1 MDIITGCQ
9 LYWLTRCDEIKALLE
24 PGFGWGLFWFIS
36 TVALLISTIVG
47 VATEGSPENSEDYDI
62 FRIATAAKR
71 ISKPVCIVFSVFILL
86 GATISALIPTTKE
99 MAAIVVI
106 PAVANSESVQG
117 LGEGIVNLA
126 KDWMKELSPSRV
138 SKDELANKA
147 VDAADTVVKTA
158 KIIDGIVPNG
168 SAEKSEMK

>member
-24 PGFGWGLFWFIS
+24 PGFGCGLFWFVS
-36 TVALLISTIVG
+36 TVALLISTIAG
-47 VATEGSPENSEDYDI
+47 AATEGSPETSEEYDI

-71 ISKPVCIVFSVFILL
+71 ISKPVCIVFSAFILL

-138 SKDELANKA
+138 SKDEVANEA
-147 VDAADTVVKTA
+147 VDVAETVVKTA
-158 KIIDGIVPNG
+158 KTIDGIVSNG
-168 SAEKSEMK
+168 SAEKSEVK

>member
-9 LYWLTRCDEIKALLE
+9 LYWLTRCDEIKDLLE

-47 VATEGSPENSEDYDI
+47 AATEGSPENSEDYDI

-71 ISKPVCIVFSVFILL
+71 ISKPVCIVFSAFILL

-147 VDAADTVVKTA
+147 VDVADTVVKTA
-158 KIIDGIVPNG
+158 KTIDGIVSNG
-168 SAEKSEMK
+168 SAKKSEVK

>member
-47 VATEGSPENSEDYDI
+47 VATEGSPENSEDYYI

-71 ISKPVCIVFSVFILL
+71 VSKPVCIVLSAFILL

-117 LGEGIVNLA
+117 FGEGIVNLA

-147 VDAADTVVKTA
+147 VDVADTVVKTA
-158 KIIDGIVPNG
+158 KTIDGIVSNG
-168 SAEKSEMK
+168 SAEKSEVK

>member
-24 PGFGWGLFWFIS
+24 PGFGWGLFWFVS
-36 TVALLISTIVG
+36 TVALLFSTIAG
-47 VATEGSPENSEDYDI
+47 AATEGSPENSEYYDI
-62 FRIATAAKR
+62 FRIATVAKR
-71 ISKPVCIVFSVFILL
+71 ISKPVCIVFSAFILL

-117 LGEGIVNLA
+117 LGEGIVTLA

-158 KIIDGIVPNG
+158 KTIDGIVSNG
-168 SAEKSEMK
+168 SAEKSEVK

>member
-24 PGFGWGLFWFIS
+24 PGFGWGLFLFVS

-47 VATEGSPENSEDYDI
+47 VATEGSPEHIDDYDI

-71 ISKPVCIVFSVFILL
+71 VSKPVCIVLSAFIIL

-158 KIIDGIVPNG
+158 KTIDGIVSNG
-168 SAEKSEMK
+168 SAEKSEVK

>member
-24 PGFGWGLFWFIS
+24 PGFGWGLFWFVS
-36 TVALLISTIVG
+36 TVALLISTIAG
-47 VATEGSPENSEDYDI
+47 TATEGSPEDSADYDI

-71 ISKPVCIVFSVFILL
+71 ISKPVCIVFSAFILL

-106 PAVANSESVQG
+106 PKVANSQPVQDIG
-117 LGEGIVNLA
+117 QGIVDLA
-126 KDWMKELSPSRV
+126 KDWMIELSTKKVKGS
-138 SKDELANKA
+138 
-147 VDAADTVVKTA
+147 DAPA
-158 KIIDGIVPNG
+158 KP
-168 SAEKSEMK
+168 AK

>member
-1 MDIITGCQ
+1 M
-9 LYWLTRCDEIKALLE
+9 
-24 PGFGWGLFWFIS
+24 
-36 TVALLISTIVG
+36 
-47 VATEGSPENSEDYDI
+47 TEDSPENSEDYDI
-62 FRIATAAKR
+62 FRVATAAKR
-71 ISKPVCIVFSVFILL
+71 VSKPVCIVLSAFILL

-106 PAVANSESVQG
+106 PAVANSESVRG

-147 VDAADTVVKTA
+147 VDVADTVVKTA
-158 KIIDGIVPNG
+158 KTIDGIVSNG
-168 SAEKSEMK
+168 SAEKSEVK